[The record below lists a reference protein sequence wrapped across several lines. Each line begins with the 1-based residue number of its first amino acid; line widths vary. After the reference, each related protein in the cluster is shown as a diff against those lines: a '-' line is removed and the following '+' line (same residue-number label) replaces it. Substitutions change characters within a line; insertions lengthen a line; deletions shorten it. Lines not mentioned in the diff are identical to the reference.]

1 MKKINQRLK
10 KTFMKDEMLRLQ
22 KLINLSYSLDPRVK
36 LLKKLQEE
44 ERILQKKLEKERK
57 DKEKEEND
65 KRMKDN
71 TVNLKPVN

>member
-36 LLKKLQEE
+36 VLKKLQEE
-44 ERILQKKLEKERK
+44 ERILQKK
-57 DKEKEEND
+57 N
-65 KRMKDN
+65 
-71 TVNLKPVN
+71 